1 MVIGGKNRTRNIEQ
15 SCVLFVPTGSHIV
28 VFMKWLSAIQKSV
41 KWMSSTTVVDRLL
54 IDPPM
59 NNVVQVL
66 EGPSVACHA
75 KRAATALLS
84 GHVIALP
91 TDTLYGIAA
100 LAQNNSAVESI
111 YNIKERNSTKPLA
124 ICVAEVADVYHWGKV
139 TVPRTLL
146 NSLLPGPVTLIFER
160 TPLLN
165 PALNPGT
172 DSVGI
177 RIPDEE
183 FVRTV
188 VKHCR
193 SPIAL
198 TSANISTKESP
209 LCVEEFSELWGKLHS
224 VYDGGCIGEQTE
236 CREGSTIIDLS
247 QAGSYRLIRRG
258 IAYKRT
264 VQVLREFQLS
274 LID

>member
-1 MVIGGKNRTRNIEQ
+1 MLKKLWTVLRTLLSATGGIRTLV
-15 SCVLFVPTGSHIV
+15 C
-28 VFMKWLSAIQKSV
+28 MKWLSVIHKSV
-41 KWMSSTTVVDRLL
+41 RRMSSTLVDWLT

-75 KRAATALLS
+75 KRAAAALVL

-100 LAQNNSAVESI
+100 LAQNNTAVENI
-111 YNIKERNSTKPLA
+111 YKIKKRNSTKPLA
-124 ICVAEVADVYHWGKV
+124 ICVAEVADVYHWGRV
-139 TVPRTLL
+139 TVPHSLL
-146 NSLLPGPVTLIFER
+146 NSLLPGPVTLIFQR
-160 TPLLN
+160 TLQLN

-172 DSVGI
+172 DLVGI

-183 FVRTV
+183 FIRTV
-188 VKHCR
+188 VRYCG

-198 TSANISTKESP
+198 TSANISTRDSP
-209 LCVEEFSELWGKLHS
+209 LCVEEFSELWDKLHC
-224 VYDGGCIGEQTE
+224 VYDSGRIGEQTE

-247 QAGSYRLIRRG
+247 QAGSYRLVRRG
-258 IAYKRT
+258 IAYEHTIKIL
-264 VQVLREFQLS
+264 QEFKLS

>member
-1 MVIGGKNRTRNIEQ
+1 
-15 SCVLFVPTGSHIV
+15 
-28 VFMKWLSAIQKSV
+28 MKWLLAVHKSV
-41 KWMSSTTVVDRLL
+41 KRMSSAVVDRLT

-66 EGPSVACHA
+66 EGPSVAYHA
-75 KRAATALLS
+75 NKAAAALLS

-100 LAQNNSAVESI
+100 LAQNNLAVENI
-111 YNIKERNSTKPLA
+111 YKIKKRNSTKPLA

-139 TVPRTLL
+139 TVPRALL
-146 NSLLPGPVTLIFER
+146 DSLLPGPVTLIFQR
-160 TPLLN
+160 TPQLN
-165 PALNPGT
+165 HALNPGT

-183 FVRTV
+183 FIRKV
-188 VKHCR
+188 VKYCG

-224 VYDGGCIGEQTE
+224 VYDGGCIGEQTH

-247 QAGSYRLIRRG
+247 QTGSYRLIRRG
-258 IAYKRT
+258 IAYKHT
-264 VQVLREFQLS
+264 VQVLQEFKLS